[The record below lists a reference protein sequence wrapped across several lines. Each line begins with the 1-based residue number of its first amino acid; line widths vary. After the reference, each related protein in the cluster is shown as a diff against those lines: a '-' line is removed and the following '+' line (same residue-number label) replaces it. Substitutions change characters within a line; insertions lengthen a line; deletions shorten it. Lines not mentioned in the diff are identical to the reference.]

1 MLVPLWVVWRTKSSI
16 GGGGSAS
23 AGQAR
28 TSPPARTRVW
38 SFGIAFFSPAP
49 WRKNRNERVEF
60 IQSPGDAD
68 DPGHVDAGV
77 PANLPVPEK
86 IEPGLRRARVP
97 WSGTV
102 GSVELVAELHEHLA
116 PDRAVCAPA
125 ERIRVARIVL
135 RVQLVEEVVHA
146 QADRGVVRDLL
157 LNVGVP
163 DDVRIDASGHRS
175 DEMGAGKVW

>member
-86 IEPGLRRARVP
+86 IEPGLRRAR
-97 WSGTV
+97 
-102 GSVELVAELHEHLA
+102 
-116 PDRAVCAPA
+116 DRQSTRLNSRHYCATSLPSSA
-125 ERIRVARIVL
+125 
-135 RVQLVEEVVHA
+135 
-146 QADRGVVRDLL
+146 
-157 LNVGVP
+157 
-163 DDVRIDASGHRS
+163 
-175 DEMGAGKVW
+175 

>member
-28 TSPPARTRVW
+28 TSTPARTRVW

-60 IQSPGDAD
+60 IQSHGDAD
-68 DPGHVDAGV
+68 DPGHVEAGV

-86 IEPGLRRARVP
+86 IEPGLRQDLLPR
-97 WSGTV
+97 SGTV
-102 GSVELVAELHEHLA
+102 ERGS
-116 PDRAVCAPA
+116 
-125 ERIRVARIVL
+125 
-135 RVQLVEEVVHA
+135 
-146 QADRGVVRDLL
+146 
-157 LNVGVP
+157 
-163 DDVRIDASGHRS
+163 ASGSER
-175 DEMGAGKVW
+175 VCQ

>member
-60 IQSPGDAD
+60 IQSPGDAA
-68 DPGHVDAGV
+68 DPGHVDEGV
-77 PANLPVPEK
+77 PAHLPVPEK
-86 IEPGLRRARVP
+86 IEPDVPRARVP
-97 WSGTV
+97 WAGTDRTIK
-102 GSVELVAELHEHLA
+102 LVAARHE
-116 PDRAVCAPA
+116 
-125 ERIRVARIVL
+125 
-135 RVQLVEEVVHA
+135 
-146 QADRGVVRDLL
+146 
-157 LNVGVP
+157 
-163 DDVRIDASGHRS
+163 
-175 DEMGAGKVW
+175 

>member
-68 DPGHVDAGV
+68 DPGPVDAGV
-77 PANLPVPEK
+77 PANLQIGRRTCRERVCPSGY
-86 IEPGLRRARVP
+86 IPGA
-97 WSGTV
+97 
-102 GSVELVAELHEHLA
+102 
-116 PDRAVCAPA
+116 AVSYTKKKK
-125 ERIRVARIVL
+125 R
-135 RVQLVEEVVHA
+135 
-146 QADRGVVRDLL
+146 
-157 LNVGVP
+157 
-163 DDVRIDASGHRS
+163 
-175 DEMGAGKVW
+175 